1 MPSRLGPER
10 RLWHRPR
17 DGTRLAGPSAV
28 GVATYQPRAAE
39 GTVLHRVVRENLEK
53 FRELA
58 GRLIRVPK
66 AEAEEQAKR
75 YREERA
81 QRKK

>member
-1 MPSRLGPER
+1 M
-10 RLWHRPR
+10 RPPKVR
-17 DGTRLAGPSAV
+17 WPGAAKEGVSA
-28 GVATYQPRAAE
+28 Y
-39 GTVLHRVVRENLEK
+39 EK

>member
-1 MPSRLGPER
+1 M
-10 RLWHRPR
+10 
-17 DGTRLAGPSAV
+17 

-58 GRLIRVPK
+58 RRLIRVPK